1 MKDSDNLPE
10 RDFLSTLAKGLS
22 VIELF
27 GNQPRAMTQA
37 EVAQQAGLTKAAA
50 RRILLTLEEL
60 GYLTSVGRRFELRPR
75 VLRLGYSYLASQGW
89 LEIAQP
95 HLDRLTA
102 DLNECSSIAMID
114 TPDIVLLAR
123 AVVRRIMSIA
133 LNTGVR
139 LPAIHTSQGRVLLAF
154 MPEEERERILAIS
167 DYSARTPNTQTDPAR
182 IREMIAQTREQR
194 FAIADGEVD
203 LNMRAISVPVVSP
216 NGRVAYAL
224 SVSTQVERHDR
235 ASLESMAPRM
245 HETAQELSDIIRAFD
260 RQI

>member
-1 MKDSDNLPE
+1 MSDVDNLPD
-10 RDFLSTLAKGLS
+10 RDFLLTLAKGLS

-37 EVAQQAGLTKAAA
+37 EVAQKAGLTKAAA

-60 GYLTSVGRRFELRPR
+60 GYLESQGRKFELRPR
-75 VLRLGYSYLASQGW
+75 VLRLGYSYLAAQGW

-102 DLNECSSIAMID
+102 DLNECSSLAMID

-154 MPEEERERILAIS
+154 APEEERERILEIS
-167 DYSARTPNTQTDPAR
+167 DYSALTPNTITDPAR
-182 IREMIAQTREQR
+182 IRAMIDAVRERR
-194 FAIADGEVD
+194 FSIADGEVD
-203 LNMRAISVPVVSP
+203 INMRAISVPVYSP
-216 NGRVAYAL
+216 NGRVIYSL
-224 SVSTQVERHDR
+224 SVSTQAERHDR
-235 ASLESMAPRM
+235 ASLEAMAPRM
-245 HETAQELSDIIRAFD
+245 FETAQELSDILRAFD
-260 RQI
+260 RQG